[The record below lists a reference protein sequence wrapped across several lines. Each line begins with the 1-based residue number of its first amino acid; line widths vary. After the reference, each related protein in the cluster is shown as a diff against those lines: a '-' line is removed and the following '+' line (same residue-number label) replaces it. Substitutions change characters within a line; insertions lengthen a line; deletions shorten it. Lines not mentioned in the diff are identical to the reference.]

1 MKIIHQKNQCM
12 GCLACVT
19 ACDKY
24 FENDENGLAELKGGK
39 KNPKTGNYE
48 IRVTVTQKDK
58 QALEDAESVCP
69 AHIIRLEE

>member
-1 MKIIHQKNQCM
+1 M

-39 KNPKTGNYE
+39 KSQDG
-48 IRVTVTQKDK
+48 
-58 QALEDAESVCP
+58 
-69 AHIIRLEE
+69 